1 MDTREWRARALM
13 IAVSTLAATACGHS
27 SPGAAHGTARVLNG
41 ATPGSLAA
49 AINPPARSNAATAS
63 DGTWAISPNKL
74 RLTLESIDF
83 QSAFQGSG
91 DGGGAVERA
100 TLSGCKVTY
109 DRGQPGLSR
118 LLDCPFTLKAGTYA
132 SAFATFNPTYEILI
146 DDSTNGIFTDPASPT
161 KLSRTAP
168 AGGAQFITVTADF
181 GVHGVGFFDPPLVA
195 KASAALGDA
204 GLADDVTVSVVVDGL
219 QFFQAYLSGATATIG
234 VDGTGNVKA
243 PGAVLAVGR
252 RRPSASMPTRC
263 SAPPAATTPAPSAIP
278 PLESA
283 RGSWRSS

>member
-1 MDTREWRARALM
+1 MRARL
-13 IAVSTLAATACGHS
+13 
-27 SPGAAHGTARVLNG
+27 
-41 ATPGSLAA
+41 
-49 AINPPARSNAATAS
+49 PPS
-63 DGTWAISPNKL
+63 
-74 RLTLESIDF
+74 
-83 QSAFQGSG
+83 
-91 DGGGAVERA
+91 
-100 TLSGCKVTY
+100 
-109 DRGQPGLSR
+109 
-118 LLDCPFTLKAGTYA
+118 
-132 SAFATFNPTYEILI
+132 
-146 DDSTNGIFTDPASPT
+146 T